1 MSNETKSYIS
11 GALYNA
17 GFMFCTGAI
26 VQAFFLQIGFSEHQV
41 YLYNSLIQMAQV
53 FMMVLMIFLSP
64 RIKKVK
70 QVMSVSYMSITAIAI
85 ILLVGALSPSLVNNI
100 FVTILFAVSVIC
112 NLGVGVYMVLAYCL
126 PYYTIDMSRYA
137 RFLSLQM
144 VFTGATTF
152 ALSSLH
158 TFIVSK
164 FSYMSAMACF
174 FAFAIVCFVLASAFC
189 FSMKEKSD
197 AEGAR
202 RSSKEDYIAVF
213 KNKDT
218 YILLLPNFTRGLAG
232 GIIAVIT
239 VIAISTAILDEQTSS
254 YINIVMQVG
263 LFAGNLLYAAYCK
276 KMSTIRVLLI
286 STLGASL
293 FLPICLSVGTVGF
306 LLVFFVAY
314 FFKMIMDT
322 AIPVIVTEIIPKEQ
336 IGAYTS
342 IRMLVFTGAQ
352 AIAALLITPIVSV
365 IGYVGLL
372 IFAAIMQLTCGV
384 VYCIVAKIRKKE
396 AASREL
402 QTCDTKE

>member
-26 VQAFFLQIGFSEHQV
+26 VQTFFLQIGLSDSQV

-53 FMMVLMIFLSP
+53 FMMVLMIFISP

-70 QVMSVSYMSITAIAI
+70 RVMGLSYTSLSAIAV
-85 ILLVGALSPSLVNNI
+85 ILLISAVAPTLVDDA
-100 FVTILFAVSVIC
+100 FVIIIFAVSVVC
-112 NLGVGVYMVLAYCL
+112 NLGVGIYMVLAYCL

-152 ALSSLH
+152 ALSTLH
-158 TFIVSK
+158 TYIVAK
-164 FSYMSAMACF
+164 FDYMVSMACF
-174 FAFAIVCFVLASAFC
+174 FAFSIVCFLLAALFC
-189 FSMKEKSD
+189 LSMKERGEAVD
-197 AEGAR
+197 VR
-202 RSSKEDYIAVF
+202 RSSKEDYVAVF

-218 YILLLPNFTRGLAG
+218 YLLLIPNFTRGIAG

-239 VIAISTAILDEQTSS
+239 VIAISTELLDGQTSA
-254 YINIVMQVG
+254 YVNIVMQVAM
-263 LFAGNLLYAAYCK
+263 LSGNLLYAAVCK
-276 KMSTIRVLLI
+276 SIPTRRVLLVAVI
-286 STLGASL
+286 GGSV
-293 FLPICLSVGTVGF
+293 FLPFCLSFGTVGF
-306 LLVFFVAY
+306 LLLFFLAY

-322 AIPVIVTEIIPKEQ
+322 ALPVIITEIIPKEQ

-352 AIAALLITPIVSV
+352 ALAALLVTPIVTV
-365 IGYVGLL
+365 VGYIGLL
-372 IFAAIMQLTCGV
+372 IVAAVMQFICGGFYYV
-384 VYCIVAKIRKKE
+384 VARRRKRI
-396 AASREL
+396 A
-402 QTCDTKE
+402 

>member
-17 GFMFCTGAI
+17 GYMFCTGAI
-26 VQAFFLQIGFSEHQV
+26 VQTFFLQIGLSDQQV

-53 FMMVLMIFLSP
+53 FMMVLMIFISP

-70 QVMSVSYMSITAIAI
+70 QVMGVSYMSITAIAV
-85 ILLVGALSPSLVNNI
+85 ILLIGALSPTLVDNI
-100 FVTILFAVSVIC
+100 FIIILFSVSVVC

-164 FSYMSAMACF
+164 FNYMSAMACF
-174 FAFAIVCFVLASAFC
+174 FAFSIVCFALASVFC
-189 FSMKEKSD
+189 FSMKEKKD

-202 RSSKEDYIAVF
+202 RSSKEDYVAVF

-218 YILLLPNFTRGLAG
+218 YILLLPNFTRGIAAG
-232 GIIAVIT
+232 VVNVIT
-239 VIAISTAILDEQTSS
+239 VIAISTALLNEQTSS

-263 LFAGNLLYAAYCK
+263 MFAGNLLYAAYCK
-276 KMSTIRVLLI
+276 RISTVRVLLI
-286 STLGASL
+286 STVGASV
-293 FLPICLSVGTVGF
+293 FLPICLSAGTVGF
-306 LLVFFVAY
+306 LLLFFFAY

-322 AIPVIVTEIIPKEQ
+322 ALPVIVTEIIPKEQ

-352 AIAALLITPIVSV
+352 AVAALLITPIVKV
-365 IGYVGLL
+365 IDYVGLL
-372 IFAAIMQLTCGV
+372 IFAAIMQLICGI
-384 VYCIVAKIRKKE
+384 VYCIVAKMRKKIVN
-396 AASREL
+396 S
-402 QTCDTKE
+402 